1 MPLPK
6 EPVVITQASAIS
18 VGLARVLLV
27 MIIAGTVFIA
37 NLSSNVS
44 YVGEL
49 MLEVKIAVE
58 RNTATMVD
66 TSQRVAVYEAEIRAL
81 RERLD
86 RLEKE

>member
-1 MPLPK
+1 MPPPK
-6 EPVVITQASAIS
+6 EPVVISQASAIS
-18 VGLARVLLV
+18 VGLVRILLV
-27 MIIAGTVFIA
+27 MIIGGTIFIA

-58 RNTATMVD
+58 RNTATMVE

-81 RERLD
+81 RERLA
-86 RLEKE
+86 RLEK